1 MYKNLCIGSALL
13 CTSLAFSQQA
23 ENEMIE
29 SLDEVVLIDSKF
41 ELNRENSGKVI
52 TRITAEDLEKSRG
65 QSLPEVINRVS
76 GIEIN
81 GARSNKGQNL
91 GYYVRGGRNREVVIM
106 VDGVQLNDASSIAN
120 DFDLR
125 LLALD
130 QVASIEIIKG
140 ASSTLYGSGA
150 ATAVIN
156 IVTKEPVDRKIGFQ
170 YQSMVGTNNTSDN
183 NDLNAAR
190 FEQTVGLSGRLS
202 KFNYQFNFSNRYTG
216 DMSSVSAPE
225 GMEYEDNPFRKNN
238 LYARL
243 GYKISPKL
251 QFYFFGNLDKFNSS
265 FDDSFMYEDAD
276 NRLISSQLRT
286 GSHWVATYNKGSFIF
301 SDSYTEFKRELES
314 DYPNKFD
321 GKVYA
326 FDAHNKYVFNRKFYT
341 IIGVNGI
348 FSEFNSYNI
357 PFGETDFS
365 RVVDANEANFD
376 IVDPYLN
383 VVYISDFGLNINAGT
398 RMNNHSEYGSHWVYN
413 FNPSFVFNT
422 SSGYL
427 KVLSSYSTAYI
438 TPSLYQLYDAGY
450 GNPELSPEES
460 STLES
465 GLEYKTGIIRLSS
478 VYFTR
483 NSTNYVDFVVIDPA
497 SFTYRYENIV
507 DEFNADGIE
516 LEIDIDIS
524 PNIDLSANYT
534 FTQADERFGLR
545 IPKHKINASLNYR
558 LSDKTTTSLTYQ
570 FNDKRTDSYYNS
582 ESFQNELIL
591 LDNYHVLDF
600 FADHMINRNLSIF
613 AGITNIT
620 NSDYEEI
627 YRFNTLGRN
636 VRAGLVFN
644 F

>member
-1 MYKNLCIGSALL
+1 
-13 CTSLAFSQQA
+13 
-23 ENEMIE
+23 
-29 SLDEVVLIDSKF
+29 
-41 ELNRENSGKVI
+41 
-52 TRITAEDLEKSRG
+52 
-65 QSLPEVINRVS
+65 
-76 GIEIN
+76 
-81 GARSNKGQNL
+81 
-91 GYYVRGGRNREVVIM
+91 
-106 VDGVQLNDASSIAN
+106 
-120 DFDLR
+120 
-125 LLALD
+125 
-130 QVASIEIIKG
+130 
-140 ASSTLYGSGA
+140 
-150 ATAVIN
+150 
-156 IVTKEPVDRKIGFQ
+156 
-170 YQSMVGTNNTSDN
+170 
-183 NDLNAAR
+183 
-190 FEQTVGLSGRLS
+190 
-202 KFNYQFNFSNRYTG
+202 
-216 DMSSVSAPE
+216 
-225 GMEYEDNPFRKNN
+225 
-238 LYARL
+238 
-243 GYKISPKL
+243 
-251 QFYFFGNLDKFNSS
+251 
-265 FDDSFMYEDAD
+265 
-276 NRLISSQLRT
+276 
-286 GSHWVATYNKGSFIF
+286 
-301 SDSYTEFKRELES
+301 SYTEFKRELES

-357 PFGETDFS
+357 PSGETDFS

-413 FNPSFVFNT
+413 FNPSFVFHT

-534 FTQADERFGLR
+534 FAQADERFGLR